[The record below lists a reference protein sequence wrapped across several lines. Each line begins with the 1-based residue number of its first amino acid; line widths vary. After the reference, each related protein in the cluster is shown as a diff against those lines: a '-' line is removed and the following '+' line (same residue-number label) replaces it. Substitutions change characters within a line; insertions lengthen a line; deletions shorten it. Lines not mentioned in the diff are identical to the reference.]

1 VARGGDGEDSSEATA
16 RSRSTDA
23 GSAVDRAVALLT
35 ADARSRAAEARRP
48 WIETLPP
55 EPTSAPG
62 PAQALMLSPAL
73 ARVYERWWRPAW
85 GRVAKGVLGPGMAE
99 ERRIARLMLALAP
112 GDRVLDVACGT
123 GSFTRELARA
133 VGPEGLALGLDVSEP
148 MLRRAVAQTVGAGL
162 PQVAWIRA
170 DAEELPFRAASFDG
184 VCCFAA
190 LNLMPHPMRTLD
202 RIAAIL
208 RPGGRIALFTSAAAR
223 SALIR
228 APESLAARLSG
239 MRLFGPRELVEALEE
254 RGFDDISQRLTG
266 VTQFVGGRL
275 GR

>member
-1 VARGGDGEDSSEATA
+1 VARRGKGDGSGAGGSSAG
-16 RSRSTDA
+16 DA
-23 GSAVDRAVALLT
+23 GTAAARAEALLT
-35 ADARSRAAEARRP
+35 AEARARAARARRP

-55 EPTSAPG
+55 EPPASPG
-62 PAQALMLSPAL
+62 PVQALMLSPLL

-85 GRVAKGVLGPGMAE
+85 GRLAKGVLGPGMAE

-133 VGPEGLALGLDVSEP
+133 VGPDGLAVGLDVSEP
-148 MLRRAVAQTVGAGL
+148 MLRRAVAETVGAGL
-162 PQVAWIRA
+162 PQAAWIRA
-170 DAEELPFRAASFDG
+170 DAEELPFRAAAFDG

-190 LNLMPHPMRTLD
+190 LNLMANPMRALD
-202 RIAAIL
+202 RMAAIL
-208 RPGGRIALFTSAAAR
+208 RPGGRIALFTSASAR

-239 MRLFGPRELVEALEE
+239 MRMFDQRDLVDALEE
-254 RGFDDISQRLTG
+254 RGFEDVSQRLTG

-275 GR
+275 G